1 MNYEIIPIHNRG
13 AFREDGMLFVRNDGI
28 LETMVKTPLLI
39 TGLIVI
45 ALTIPLQTSFSST
58 RTLDLTLYSDGSAH
72 VSSQFDAPT
81 LEPDFEISLF
91 GPSIDNFVAVDE
103 NGLYLTSKITDDKAT
118 IDTFGS
124 SSITIDYDIHDLIS
138 KEGRVWTFSFD
149 SPINYSL
156 LMPENSIIV
165 GIIPP
170 PMNIDFENDQT
181 RLELSNGSYEINYIF
196 NPTNPPTTNPPTT
209 NPPTTNPPT
218 TNPPTTNP
226 PTTNPPTTNPP
237 TTNPQTFIIIGVV
250 LTAAISGIIVIKRKQ
265 TKSSSVSDTEIL
277 SESKPKND
285 LLDTETIFNL
295 RPEMREDD
303 KEIVQ
308 FISDNGGQVLES
320 DLRKKFLQPRTT
332 MWRAV
337 KRLERQGVVEISKK
351 DLQNL
356 VKLKKE
362 LEENE

>member
-1 MNYEIIPIHNRG
+1 MNHEIIPIHNREV
-13 AFREDGMLFVRNDGI
+13 FREDGMLFVRNDGI

-45 ALTIPLQTSFSST
+45 ALTIPIQTSFSST

-72 VSSQFDAPT
+72 VSSQLDAPT

-103 NGLYLTSKITDDKAT
+103 NGLYLTTSNITDGKAT
-118 IDTFGS
+118 VDTFGA

-181 RLELSNGSYEINYIF
+181 RLELSNGLYEINYIF

-226 PTTNPPTTNPP
+226 
-237 TTNPQTFIIIGVV
+237 QIFIIIGVV
-250 LTAAISGIIVIKRKQ
+250 LTAAISGIIIIKRKQ
-265 TKSSSVSDTEIL
+265 TKSSSVSDNEIL
-277 SESKPKND
+277 SESKPKNN

-303 KEIVQ
+303 KKIIQ

-362 LEENE
+362 LEEYK